1 MNSSIKELR
10 AREISDSRGN
20 PTIEVDVRLEDGA
33 FGRAAVPSGA
43 STGVHEAVE
52 LRDGD
57 ERRFGGK
64 GVLQAVENVNHTLR
78 NVVTGLDAR
87 DQETIDRRMIEADG
101 SPNKS
106 SLGAN
111 AILGVSLAVA
121 RAAAVSCGLPLY
133 RYLGGARASK
143 LPVPQM
149 NILNGGKHASSS
161 TDLQEFMIAPV
172 GAASFAEA
180 FRIGCEVYHTLK
192 SVLAKRGLSTTVG
205 DEGGFAPSLPSNAAA
220 IAVILEAIEAAGYT
234 PGEDVALCLDPA
246 ASSFYENGRY
256 HLTRDERSL
265 TAAEMV
271 EFYADWVD
279 KYPILSLEDGL
290 AEDDWDGW
298 KLLTERLGDRL
309 LLVGDDLFV
318 TNTERLMRGIQCD
331 VANAILIKPN
341 QIGTITETFAAIE
354 MARDHGYRAVISHR
368 SGETDDATIAD
379 LAVASGVGI
388 IKTGAPARAER
399 TAKYNQLL
407 RIDEELGDS
416 ARYPGAAAFRA
427 A

>member
-1 MNSSIKELR
+1 MSSSIKEVR
-10 AREISDSRGN
+10 AREIGDSRGN

-33 FGRAAVPSGA
+33 FGRASVPSGA

-57 ERRFGGK
+57 EGRFGGK

-87 DQETIDRRMIEADG
+87 DQEEVDRRMIEADG

-121 RAAAVSCGLPLY
+121 RAAAASCGLPLY

-149 NILNGGKHASSS
+149 NILNGGKHAANS

-172 GAASFAEA
+172 GAKAFPEA
-180 FRIGCEVYHTLK
+180 FRIGCEVYHALK

-220 IAVILEAIEAAGYT
+220 IALILEAIEAAGYT

-416 ARYPGAAAFRA
+416 AHYPGAAAFRA